1 MVSRNAKFLMN
12 KMNRVILNTPNKK
25 TAYKHIC
32 KIKNPKTGR
41 YLNPEF
47 VKKYIDAKYKQYL
60 S

>member
-1 MVSRNAKFLMN
+1 
-12 KMNRVILNTPNKK
+12 MNRVILNTPNKK